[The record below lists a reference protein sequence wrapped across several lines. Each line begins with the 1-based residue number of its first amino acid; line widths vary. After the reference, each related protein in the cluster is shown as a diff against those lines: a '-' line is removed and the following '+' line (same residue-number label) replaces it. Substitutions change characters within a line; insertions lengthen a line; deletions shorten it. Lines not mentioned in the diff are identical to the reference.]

1 MTTLAASGETIFGP
15 VGAGGLAL
23 VLTALL
29 VFGIKGKGKVKF
41 GTRAAGIVAF
51 LAGTSYAAAGQIW
64 ANPEKITS
72 QGLTGFGVGTG
83 GGPLGNVG
91 LGAVALLLVVI
102 ALTAPLTAVTSGVL
116 GMVAAFVFPAA
127 GAGSVFAVPTE
138 FAAAVLIIGGA

>member
-1 MTTLAASGETIFGP
+1 MITAAANGETIFGP

-23 VLTALL
+23 ALTALL
-29 VFGIKGKGKVKF
+29 FFGVKGKGKVKF

-51 LAGTSYAAAGQIW
+51 LAGTSYSAAGKIW
-64 ANPEKITS
+64 TNPEAITS

-91 LGAVALLLVVI
+91 IGAIALLLFI
-102 ALTAPLTAVTSGVL
+102 LMLTAPLNPVTAAVL
-116 GMVAAFVFPAA
+116 GMISAFVFPAA
-127 GAGSVFAVPTE
+127 GAGSIFAVPCQ

>member
-1 MTTLAASGETIFGP
+1 MITLAVTGETVFGP

-23 VLTALL
+23 ALSVLLF
-29 VFGIKGKGKVKF
+29 FGVKGKGKVKF

-64 ANPEKITS
+64 ANPERVTS

-91 LGAVALLLVVI
+91 IGAVALVLFFLM
-102 ALTAPLTAVTSGVL
+102 LTAPQNPVTSAVL
-116 GMVAAFVFPAA
+116 GMISAFVFPAA
-127 GAGSVFAVPTE
+127 GDGSIFAVPVE
-138 FAAAVLIIGGA
+138 FASAVLIIGGA